1 MEHLSALE
9 ASLEAVAANCEDVVP
24 PVYASLF
31 EKFPEYEA
39 LFALDTDMGVRGHML
54 NEAVS
59 MAEGLLQ
66 NDPIATY
73 FISAMRMDH
82 EGYGVPDDLF
92 ESFYRVMSDVFRDIA
107 GEAWSDEMTAAWVA
121 VENAA
126 KATKS

>member
-31 EKFPEYEA
+31 ETFPEYEA

-54 NEAVS
+54 NEAIT
-59 MAEGLLQ
+59 MAEGLLR
-66 NDPIATY
+66 NDPIASY

-82 EGYGVPDDLF
+82 EGYGVPDEIF
-92 ESFYRVMSDVFRDIA
+92 ERFYGVMSEVFRKIA
-107 GEAWSDEMTAAWVA
+107 GDAWSDEMTAAWIA

-126 KATKS
+126 QAIKV